1 MDIDSKYQLRS
12 FICEITDSN
21 YYNEKH
27 QIIRIKIGDKLYDC
41 KYLGLP
47 IYPHPNDYVALV
59 ITCDEFIKKTKS
71 IVKDRLSFLPGIINR
86 NNDLDDIYFGIVYP
100 ISKRQTVAGANP
112 TCGGASLAIES
123 TNMFDP
129 DKIALALTTP
139 LNVDYT
145 NKDKTTDFKD
155 FSNGVFINKDGTILI
170 KSGPSSITMGEEGIY
185 LGGNIHWE
193 SADHAKEWMRD
204 NTLSK
209 FIPLTLVTIPIA
221 MPEVPLIEK
230 FQRIANVANK
240 VVSICTKAVRV
251 TALFT

>member
-1 MDIDSKYQLRS
+1 MDIESKYQLRS
-12 FICEITDSN
+12 FICEIAGTN

-27 QIIRIKIGDKLYDC
+27 QIIRIDIDGKWYDC

-47 IYPHPNDYVALV
+47 VYPHPNDYVALV

-71 IVKDRLSFLPGIINR
+71 VIEDRRSFLPGVINK
-86 NNDLDDIYFGIVYP
+86 NGDLDDIYFGIVYP
-100 ISKRQTVAGANP
+100 ISRRQTVAGANP
-112 TCGGASLAIES
+112 SSGGAALAIEN

-155 FSNGVFINKDGTILI
+155 FSNGVFINKDGSILI
-170 KSGPSSITMGEEGIY
+170 KSGASSITMGEEGIY

-193 SADHAKEWMRD
+193 SSEHNREWLRD
-204 NTLSK
+204 NTLAK
-209 FIPLTLVTIPIA
+209 FIPLTLVTIPIS
-221 MPEVPLIEK
+221 MPELPLVEK

-240 VVSICTKAVRV
+240 VVSVSTKAVKV
-251 TALFT
+251 TNLIT